1 MSVLL
6 HFKKNCHCVYLSLVL
21 SCVTQIII
29 AMEEHRDV
37 DQPLITIRYRE
48 PSRHSAHNGQVVAQ
62 TLLPVCIIGNKKSDP
77 ELMNFLGAT
86 RRSTESLYE
95 VKAPPNVVLDRLKTK
110 GYRIVSKN
118 VERNKM
124 YGGEEMVYIWTL
136 TFPGTCLVTNL

>member
-1 MSVLL
+1 
-6 HFKKNCHCVYLSLVL
+6 
-21 SCVTQIII
+21 
-29 AMEEHRDV
+29 MEEHRDV

-48 PSRHSAHNGQVVAQ
+48 LPRNSARNGQIFTQ
-62 TLLPVCIIGNKKSDP
+62 TSVPVCTIGNKKSDP
-77 ELMNFLGAT
+77 ELMHFLGAT
-86 RRSTESLYE
+86 RRSPESLYE